1 MTRQVWPVTLASFV
15 CCPGEPDARVCVRWH
30 LLQQL
35 ACGSQPRFTVRNNLG
50 DDMLGWFKDLTAA
63 ERRTMVACF
72 GGWSLDALDV
82 QIFSF
87 VIPSLLAVWGITT
100 AEAGVLATVT
110 LVVSSFGG
118 WIAGALSDRLGRVRI
133 LQVTILWYAFFTFLC
148 GFAQDFNQLF
158 WLKALQGL
166 GFGGE
171 WAAGAVLM
179 GEVIRDKYRGRAV
192 GLVQTGWAV
201 GWGAA
206 ALLYT
211 LLSANLPEALTWRV
225 MFWIGLAP
233 AALVFWIRRY
243 IEEPAVSPHA
253 AGSVGLM
260 HMFSALRPPYLSTT
274 WRVAMMVTG
283 AQGSSYAITTFLPLY
298 LKTERHL
305 TSVGTGSYLMV
316 LILGAFFGFLSGAY
330 LSDAIGRK
338 ATFMVSAIGSVV
350 LMLVYLF
357 APLSNN
363 LILPV
368 GFLLGYINLMMFP
381 PMGPFMTELYPTAV
395 RGVGQGFC
403 YNAGRGIGAVFP
415 AMVGFLAG
423 RLGLAAAI
431 AIFSFAGLV
440 LMIGALLTLPETRGR
455 SLASLERRAAE

>member
-1 MTRQVWPVTLASFV
+1 MLA
-15 CCPGEPDARVCVRWH
+15 
-30 LLQQL
+30 
-35 ACGSQPRFTVRNNLG
+35 
-50 DDMLGWFKDLTAA
+50 WFKDLTTV

-118 WIAGALSDRLGRVRI
+118 WMAGAASDRFGRVRI
-133 LQVTILWYAFFTFLC
+133 LQITILWYAFFTFLC

-158 WLKALQGL
+158 VLKALQGL

-192 GLVQTGWAV
+192 GIVQTGWSV
-201 GWGAA
+201 GWGTA
-206 ALLYT
+206 ALLFT
-211 LLSANLPEALTWRV
+211 LLSANLPETLTWRV

-243 IEEPAVSPHA
+243 VDEPAIRPRA
-253 AGSVGLM
+253 DGTAGLM
-260 HMFSALRPPYLSTT
+260 HLFSALKPPYLATT

-305 TSVGTGSYLMV
+305 TSVGTGSYLLV

-330 LSDAIGRK
+330 LADAIGRK
-338 ATFMVSAIGSVV
+338 ATFLVSAIGSVV

-368 GFLLGYINLMMFP
+368 GFLLGYINLMMFS
-381 PMGPFMTELYPTAV
+381 PMGPFMTELFPSAV

-403 YNAGRGIGAVFP
+403 YNAGRGIGAIFP
-415 AMVGFLAG
+415 ALVGILAA
-423 RLGLAAAI
+423 RFGLAAAI
-431 AIFSFAGLV
+431 AVFSFCGLA
-440 LMIGALLTLPETRGR
+440 LMILALLMLPETKGR
-455 SLASLERRAAE
+455 SLASLERQPAE

>member
-1 MTRQVWPVTLASFV
+1 MLA
-15 CCPGEPDARVCVRWH
+15 
-30 LLQQL
+30 
-35 ACGSQPRFTVRNNLG
+35 
-50 DDMLGWFKDLTAA
+50 WFKDLDPR
-63 ERRTMVACF
+63 ERRTMAACF

-87 VIPSLLAVWGITT
+87 VIPSLLVIWGISTG
-100 AEAGVLATVT
+100 EAGVLATVT

-118 WIAGALSDRLGRVRI
+118 WMAGALSDRFGRVRV

-158 WLKALQGL
+158 VLKALQGF

-192 GLVQTGWAV
+192 GLVQTGWSV
-201 GWGAA
+201 GWGVA

-233 AALVFWIRRY
+233 AALVFWIRRFV
-243 IEEPAVSPHA
+243 EEPAIKPRGT
-253 AGSVGLM
+253 GSMGPM
-260 HMFSALRPPYLSTT
+260 HLFSALRQPYLATT
-274 WRVAMMVTG
+274 WRVSMMVTG
-283 AQGSSYAITTFLPLY
+283 AQGSSYALTTFLPLY
-298 LKTERHL
+298 LKTTRHL

-330 LSDAIGRK
+330 LADAIGRK
-338 ATFMVSAIGSVV
+338 ATFMTSAIGSVV

-357 APLSNN
+357 APLSND

-368 GFLLGYINLMMFP
+368 GFLLGFINLMMFS
-381 PMGPFMTELYPTAV
+381 PMGPFMTELFPTAV

-403 YNAGRGIGAVFP
+403 YNVGRGIGAVFP
-415 AMVGFLAG
+415 AMVGFLAAT
-423 RLGLAAAI
+423 LGLPAAI
-431 AIFSFAGLV
+431 AIFTFGGLM
-440 LMIGALLTLPETRGR
+440 LMIVALLLLPETRGR
-455 SLASLERRAAE
+455 SLASLEQRPVG

>member
-1 MTRQVWPVTLASFV
+1 MLA
-15 CCPGEPDARVCVRWH
+15 W
-30 LLQQL
+30 
-35 ACGSQPRFTVRNNLG
+35 FT
-50 DDMLGWFKDLTAA
+50 DLNPK

-118 WIAGALSDRLGRVRI
+118 WVAGALSDRFGRVRI

-158 WLKALQGL
+158 ALKALQGL

-192 GLVQTGWAV
+192 GLVQTGWSV
-201 GWGAA
+201 GWGTA

-211 LLSANLPEALTWRV
+211 LLSANLPDALTWKV

-233 AALVFWIRRY
+233 AGLVFWIRRHV
-243 IEEPAVSPHA
+243 EEPVIKPRSGERIGP
-253 AGSVGLM
+253 M
-260 HMFSALRPPYLSTT
+260 HLFAALRRPYLSTT
-274 WRVAMMVTG
+274 WRVSMMVTG
-283 AQGSSYAITTFLPLY
+283 AQGSSYALTTFLPLY
-298 LKTERHL
+298 LKTTRHL

-330 LSDAIGRK
+330 LADAIGRK
-338 ATFMVSAIGSVV
+338 STFMTSAIGSIV
-350 LMLVYLF
+350 LMFVYLF
-357 APLSNN
+357 APLSNE

-368 GFLLGYINLMMFP
+368 GFLLGYINLMMFS
-381 PMGPFMTELYPTAV
+381 PMGTFMTELFPTAV
-395 RGVGQGFC
+395 RGVAQGFC
-403 YNAGRGIGAVFP
+403 YNVGRGIGAVFP
-415 AMVGFLAG
+415 AMVGFLAA

-431 AIFSFAGLV
+431 ATFTFCGLALMIMALV
-440 LMIGALLTLPETRGR
+440 LLPETKGR
-455 SLASLERRAAE
+455 PLESLETPSVV